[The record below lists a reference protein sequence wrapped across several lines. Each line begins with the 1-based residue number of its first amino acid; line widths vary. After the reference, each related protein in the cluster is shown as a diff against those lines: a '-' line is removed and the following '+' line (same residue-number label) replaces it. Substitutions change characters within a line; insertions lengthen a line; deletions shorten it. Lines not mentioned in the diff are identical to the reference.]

1 MTSSSLPGTDAF
13 SLISPQDAVNAF
25 PAIVPVPAEGGVA
38 AGADFGRLLQGS
50 LGSGQGSVAS
60 PPAAVTAVA
69 VPVVQDA
76 ALLQAG
82 PVPTAGPIPPGFLP
96 DSTSKPHSTQAL
108 LRASKPGGNA
118 GVEAFAESA
127 FPGTAET
134 REPAPSPESPR
145 TGPRRPI
152 ATSADVPDPARVAF
166 GLAVPVPAPWG
177 PLPLPPSVDVVTT
190 WMPTNP
196 EGTASLPEDSPAS
209 STIDT
214 SVAKPLERRESGAGG
229 KWTPN
234 VDPATPYPVAGPAT
248 ANRLPRGAGTAPE
261 SRPSPAVV
269 PRDPAPTVP
278 SAILKRPFRSDDA
291 AILETSLGAGSDPV
305 PAPRLPR
312 GTGTSPESRP
322 TISAVPH
329 DPAPSVSAGTHPG
342 QEKNPVTPMRPTRT
356 DGAALDAGSDP
367 VPVPRLP
374 RGTATA
380 SESKPTLST
389 VSLDPAPVGPPGIRL
404 KPEWNSE
411 KPLRPS
417 GSNPVD
423 HSDGA
428 EKPQRAVESVSR
440 KKPVPD
446 RPTNGPSPDVAAP
459 PQGHESPRTSYQ
471 ILGFDPAFGFPY
483 PDFPTAAPE
492 MPATSRVQD
501 FSSEPVRTQL
511 PPWTASLVS
520 PTLLAPSNIGESELK
535 EPDPERNGP
544 KSAAV
549 PLPTGHGSSCFEGTS
564 IEVAVSGDSQRRL
577 QELPVGS
584 QPAAAAP
591 VSPAW
596 VSTPAGAGPD
606 APRGSWVAD
615 SGAVPVPTRQAVDLG
630 STERSQNLA
639 ADSGKVRELP
649 VQSARNL
656 GWQPA
661 AKVPSSPVEI
671 AGSTPKPAPES
682 NGEVVFEAPRSKSAQ
697 TAVNERNEPPSD
709 SSLRPRSEGLEKRSM
724 GLGTPDAAGGMS
736 MAYSAIQSEF
746 AGSGETRMP
755 GRAEMSRTG
764 SAVEVASDLP
774 QLPIPQEPSV
784 KRFDPAPSEAG
795 SPATPSAPRLDRFAE
810 LISTEANI
818 LRQFRPGVLSAVVR
832 PDAHSELRIELRL
845 HRGQAEVRA
854 SLERG
859 DLEAFK
865 AGWPELQSNMLA
877 QGIALLPLNE
887 APTAGLAG
895 KNPEPSS
902 YGAADPRSGGRSGQR
917 DNPQDLRGDVA
928 PFGFPGES
936 SRSAAAKSSPPSG
949 TVGGTRHLLES
960 WA

>member
-25 PAIVPVPAEGGVA
+25 PATVPVPAEGGVA
-38 AGADFGRLLQGS
+38 VGPDFGRLLEGS
-50 LGSGQGSVAS
+50 LGSGQGPVAS

-76 ALLQAG
+76 APLPAG
-82 PVPTAGPIPPGFLP
+82 PVPTAGPIPPGSLP
-96 DSTSKPHSTQAL
+96 DSTQKPHSAQAL
-108 LRASKPGGNA
+108 LRASKPRVNA
-118 GVEAFAESA
+118 GVEASAESA

-152 ATSADVPDPARVAF
+152 ATPADAPDPARVAF

-177 PLPLPPSVDVVTT
+177 PLPPTPSVDVVRTG
-190 WMPTNP
+190 MPTNP
-196 EGTASLPEDSPAS
+196 EATASQPEDSPDS
-209 STIDT
+209 STTDT

-248 ANRLPRGAGTAPE
+248 ANRLPRGACTPPE

-269 PRDPAPTVP
+269 PRDPAPKIP
-278 SAILKRPFRSDDA
+278 SAILKRPFRSEDA
-291 AILETSLGAGSDPV
+291 AMLEASLG
-305 PAPRLPR
+305 
-312 GTGTSPESRP
+312 
-322 TISAVPH
+322 
-329 DPAPSVSAGTHPG
+329 
-342 QEKNPVTPMRPTRT
+342 
-356 DGAALDAGSDP
+356 AGSDP

-380 SESKPTLST
+380 SESKPTHSAAPR
-389 VSLDPAPVGPPGIRL
+389 DPAPVGPPGTRL

-411 KPLRPS
+411 TPLRPS

-428 EKPQRAVESVSR
+428 EKPHRAVESVSR

-446 RPTNGPSPDVAAP
+446 RPTNGPSSDGTAP
-459 PQGHESPRTSYQ
+459 TQGHGSPRPSYQ
-471 ILGFDPAFGFPY
+471 ILGFDQAFGFPY
-483 PDFPTAAPE
+483 PDSPTAAPE

-501 FSSEPVRTQL
+501 FSTEPVRTQL

-520 PTLLAPSNIGESELK
+520 PATSATSNIGEGELK

-544 KSAAV
+544 RSAAV
-549 PLPTGHGSSCFEGTS
+549 PLPTGHGSSCFDETS
-564 IEVAVSGDSQRRL
+564 IEVAVSGDDQRRL
-577 QELPVGS
+577 RELPVGS

-591 VSPAW
+591 ESSSW
-596 VSTPAGAGPD
+596 VSTPAGDGPV
-606 APRGSWVAD
+606 APRGSWIAD
-615 SGAVPVPTRQAVDLG
+615 SGAVPVPTRQAVGPG
-630 STERSQNLA
+630 STERSQNMT
-639 ADSGKVRELP
+639 ADAGKVRELP

-661 AKVPSSPVEI
+661 AKVSSSPVEI
-671 AGSTPKPAPES
+671 AGSTPKPATEPK
-682 NGEVVFEAPRSKSAQ
+682 GEGVFEALRSQSAQ
-697 TAVNERNEPPSD
+697 TAVAERNEPPSG
-709 SSLRPRSEGLEKRSM
+709 SSLRRHSEGLEKRST
-724 GLGTPDAAGGMS
+724 GLGTPDAGEGMS

-746 AGSGETRMP
+746 AGSGETRTP

-764 SAVEVASDLP
+764 SVVEVASDFSQP
-774 QLPIPQEPSV
+774 PITQEPSV

-795 SPATPSAPRLDRFAE
+795 STATPSAPRLDRFAE

-865 AGWPELQSNMLA
+865 AGWPELQSNLLA

-902 YGAADPRSGGRSGQR
+902 FGAADSRSGGRSGQR
-917 DNPQDLRGDVA
+917 DNPQDLRGDLA
-928 PFGFPGES
+928 PFGFSGES
-936 SRSAAAKSSPPSG
+936 SRSAAAKSATPTG